1 MIFKMYINGAWREWS
16 GGYKDVVSPINGEV
30 LGQLCMGSAA
40 DVDAAVQGAV
50 KQLEQLDSMTVFARA
65 EMLYRISDAIL
76 ARKDQLAELLVKEH
90 GKIYP
95 EAMGEVC
102 GSAGAFR

>member
-1 MIFKMYINGAWREWS
+1 MIFKMYINGAWREGS

-76 ARKDQLAELLVKEH
+76 ARKDQ
-90 GKIYP
+90 
-95 EAMGEVC
+95 
-102 GSAGAFR
+102 